1 MLLNIFIIKISIIVY
16 LVGFCFNFGIAFA
29 YLQRS
34 RLEYNKTKKLPPVK
48 NDYLRALTTSL
59 PSIFGTLGILK
70 VSHFP
75 RYGWKITSGESWHSD
90 WLYEYNKRLL
100 LNDGAYKSIWGDS

>member
-1 MLLNIFIIKISIIVY
+1 MNHIIEVLIISY
-16 LVGFCFNFGIAFA
+16 LIGFGINFGIAFA

-34 RLEYNKTKKLPPVK
+34 RLEYSLSKKLPPAK
-48 NDYLRALTTSL
+48 NDYLRSLTTSL

-75 RYGWKITSGESWHSD
+75 RYGWKITLGEYKYSN

-100 LNDGAYKSIWGDS
+100 LKDCAYKSIWGDS

>member
-1 MLLNIFIIKISIIVY
+1 MPNYFIIELLIIAYLISF
-16 LVGFCFNFGIAFA
+16 GFNFGLSFA

-34 RLEYNKTKKLPPVK
+34 RLECNKEQKLPPPK

-59 PSIFGTLGILK
+59 PGIFGTLSVLK
-70 VSHFP
+70 VTHFP
-75 RYGWKITSGESWHSD
+75 KYGWKITPGELICSN

-100 LNDGAYKSIWGDS
+100 LNDGAYKSIWRDSS